1 MEIINKNGHRAIIVG
16 KGESMTITN
25 GKTYINGKEVD
36 LAELANKRED
46 SNVYHIHIEG
56 DVDKL
61 EVDHCET
68 ISVNGNVRKIHTSYG
83 SIEIKGDVDGD
94 VHTNMGDIE
103 CGNVDGDVHTNMGSI
118 RYRKDS
124 YKL

>member
-1 MEIINKNGHRAIIVG
+1 MKIINKNGCRTIIYG
-16 KGESMTITN
+16 KGESMTIIN

-36 LAELANKRED
+36 LAELANKQED

-68 ISVNGNVRKIHTSYG
+68 ISVTGKVRKIHTSYG
-83 SIEIKGDVDGD
+83 SIKIDGDVDGD
-94 VHTNMGDIE
+94 VHTIMGDIE
-103 CGNVDGDVHTNMGSI
+103 CGNVDGNVHTNMGSI
-118 RYRKDS
+118 RYRKD
-124 YKL
+124 

>member
-1 MEIINKNGHRAIIVG
+1 MQIINKNGCRTIIVG
-16 KGESMTITN
+16 KGESMTVMN
-25 GKTYINGKEVD
+25 GKTYVNGKEVNLD
-36 LAELANKRED
+36 ELANKQED

-68 ISVNGNVRKIHTSYG
+68 ISVTGKVRKIHTSYG
-83 SIEIKGDVDGD
+83 SIKIEGDVDGD

-118 RYRKDS
+118 RYRKD
-124 YKL
+124 

>member
-1 MEIINKNGHRAIIVG
+1 MQIINKNGCRTIIVG
-16 KGESMTITN
+16 KGESMTVMS
-25 GKTYINGKEVD
+25 GKTYVNGKEVD
-36 LAELANKRED
+36 LAELANKHED

-68 ISVNGNVRKIHTSYG
+68 ISVTGKVRKIHTSYG
-83 SIEIKGDVDGD
+83 SIKIEGDVDGD

-118 RYRKDS
+118 RYRKD
-124 YKL
+124 

>member
-1 MEIINKNGHRAIIVG
+1 MEIINKNGRRAIIVG
-16 KGESMTITN
+16 KGESMTIIN
-25 GKTYINGKEVD
+25 GKTYVNGKEVD
-36 LAELANKRED
+36 LAELANKQED

-61 EVDHCET
+61 EIDHCET

-118 RYRKDS
+118 SYRKDS

>member
-25 GKTYINGKEVD
+25 GKTYVNGKEVD

-61 EVDHCET
+61 EIDHCET

-118 RYRKDS
+118 RYRKD
-124 YKL
+124 

>member
-1 MEIINKNGHRAIIVG
+1 MKIINKNGCRTIICG
-16 KGESMTITN
+16 KGESMTIIN
-25 GKTYINGKEVD
+25 GKTYVNGKEVD
-36 LAELANKRED
+36 LAELANKQED

-68 ISVNGNVRKIHTSYG
+68 ISVTGKVRKIHTSYG
-83 SIEIKGDVDGD
+83 SIKIEGDVDGD

-118 RYRKDS
+118 RYRKD
-124 YKL
+124 

>member
-1 MEIINKNGHRAIIVG
+1 MEIINKNGHRAIIIG

-25 GKTYINGKEVD
+25 GKTYVNGKEVD

-61 EVDHCET
+61 EIDHCET

-118 RYRKDS
+118 SYRKDS
-124 YKL
+124 CKL